1 MRRSYFV
8 ALFALILAG
17 AVVALNAWPKASR
30 NGDLLKTIETA
41 QVSAASFY
49 ITLPVQGTLEA
60 ARSVPIVNIARDT
73 QIVSASDDGVWVA
86 QGDVVLKLNPTDAQ
100 KRVDDLKQQVGD
112 AQEKVSQAKA
122 DGAKRVQNAESGLTK
137 AKESLDLAQTQSKA
151 NVEKAQA
158 EVAFL
163 EKELAVAQGQL
174 DKRQRLYEEHLVP
187 ITEVEASDDELRG
200 KKFSLETAQRSLE
213 RANSDAETNERLRRM
228 EVQTAELELEQAKS
242 DLGSSV
248 LSAERGL
255 VGLQEDLG
263 DAQEQLD
270 AMEVKA
276 PASGMLLLDQTWED
290 GWRPL
295 RVGDQVWEG
304 QRVAN
309 IIDPTEMWVRCDI
322 NEADIERVKVGQ
334 PALVRVP
341 AIGQQ
346 ELSGKVRDIDNLAR
360 QRSPWEGG
368 IPGKN
373 VFAAVI
379 VLTSEEPRLR
389 PGMGATV
396 EIVLDVVDQ
405 GLSVPRE
412 ALFSEGKNIFVY
424 CVQDEGFRAVPVE
437 ILKQSNAEAS
447 VKGEIREGEK
457 IALGR
462 PPSELIVRAKGAKG

>member
-1 MRRSYFV
+1 MRRSYSI
-8 ALFALILAG
+8 ALFALILVVG
-17 AVVALNAWPKASR
+17 VVAFGAWPKAGR
-30 NGDLLKTIETA
+30 NGDVLKTVETA

-73 QIVSASDDGVWVA
+73 QIVSASEDGVRVGK
-86 QGDVVLKLNPTDAQ
+86 GDVVLKLNPTDAQ
-100 KRVDDLKQQVGD
+100 KQVDDLKQQVAD
-112 AQEKVSQAKA
+112 AEEKVSQAKA
-122 DGAKRVQNAESGLTK
+122 DGAKRVQNAESGLAK

-187 ITEVEASDDELRG
+187 ITEVESSEDELRA
-200 KKFSLETAQRSLE
+200 KTFSLEAAKRSLD
-213 RANSDAETNERLRRM
+213 RAQSDAETNERLRRM
-228 EVQTAELELEQAKS
+228 EVQTAQLELEQAHS
-242 DLGSSV
+242 ELGSSI
-248 LSAERGL
+248 LSAERAL
-255 VGLQEDLG
+255 LGLQEDLQ
-263 DAQEQLD
+263 DTQEQLD

-276 PASGMLLLDQTWED
+276 PVEGMLLLDQTWED

-309 IIDPTEMWVRCDI
+309 VIDPSEMWVRCDI

-396 EIVLDVVDQ
+396 EIILDAVDK
-405 GLSVPRE
+405 GLAVPRE
-412 ALFSEGKNIFVY
+412 ALFPEGKNSVVY
-424 CVQDEGFRAVPVE
+424 RAQDAGFRAVPVE
-437 ILKQSNAEAS
+437 VLKQNNAEAS
-447 VKGEIREGEK
+447 VKGEIKEGET
-457 IALGR
+457 IALRR
-462 PPSELIVRAKGAKG
+462 PPSELILPAKGAER

>member
-1 MRRSYFV
+1 VRRRYFI

-17 AVVALNAWPKASR
+17 AVVALRAWPKASR
-30 NGDLLKTIETA
+30 NGDLLKAIETA

-73 QIVSASDDGVWVA
+73 QIVSASEDGVWVT

-112 AQEKVSQAKA
+112 AEEKVSQAKA

-137 AKESLDLAQTQSKA
+137 ARESLDLAQTQSKA

-187 ITEVEASDDELRG
+187 ITEVEAADDELRG

-248 LSAERGL
+248 LSAEREL
-255 VGLQEDLG
+255 LGLQEDLQ

-276 PASGMLLLDQTWED
+276 PTSGMLLLDQTWED

-346 ELSGKVRDIDNLAR
+346 ELSGEVRDIDNLAR

-396 EIVLDVVDQ
+396 EIVLDVVEQ

-412 ALFSEGKNIFVY
+412 ALFPEGKTVLVY

-437 ILKQSNAEAS
+437 VLKQSNAEAS

>member
-1 MRRSYFV
+1 MRRSYFI
-8 ALFALILAG
+8 ALFALIL
-17 AVVALNAWPKASR
+17 VVGIVAFGAWPKAGR
-30 NGDLLKTIETA
+30 NGDVLKTVETA

-73 QIVSASDDGVWVA
+73 QIVSASEDGVRVA
-86 QGDVVLKLNPTDAQ
+86 KGDVVLKLNPTEAQ
-100 KRVDDLKQQVGD
+100 KQVDDLKQQVAD
-112 AQEKVSQAKA
+112 AEEKVSQAKA
-122 DGAKRVQNAESGLTK
+122 DGAKRVQNAESGLAK

-187 ITEVEASDDELRG
+187 ITEVESSEDELRA
-200 KKFSLETAQRSLE
+200 KTFSLEAAKRSLE
-213 RANSDAETNERLRRM
+213 RAQSDAETNERLRRM
-228 EVQTAELELEQAKS
+228 ELQTAELELEQAHS
-242 DLGSSV
+242 ELGSSI

-255 VGLQEDLG
+255 LGLQEDLQ

-276 PASGMLLLDQTWED
+276 PVEGMLLLDQTWED

-309 IIDPTEMWVRCDI
+309 VIDPSEMWVRCDI

-379 VLTSEEPRLR
+379 VLTTEEPRLR

-396 EIVLDVVDQ
+396 EIVLDAVDK
-405 GLSVPRE
+405 GLAVPRE
-412 ALFSEGKNIFVY
+412 ALFAEGKNSVVY
-424 CVQDEGFRAVPVE
+424 RAQDAGFRAVPVE
-437 ILKQSNAEAS
+437 VLKQNNAEAS
-447 VKGEIREGEK
+447 VKGEIKEGET
-457 IALGR
+457 IALRR
-462 PPSELIVRAKGAKG
+462 PPSELIIRAEGAKR